1 MSAEFRRCGNTN
13 LKKLNFAVQLGVT
26 TIRIRIED
34 ANLQT
39 FFKGR
44 VVKSTD

>member
-13 LKKLNFAVQLGVT
+13 LKKPNFAVQLGVT
-26 TIRIRIED
+26 TKRIRIED
-34 ANLQT
+34 ANLLT

>member
-13 LKKLNFAVQLGVT
+13 LKKPNFAVQLGVT

-34 ANLQT
+34 AN

>member
-13 LKKLNFAVQLGVT
+13 LKKLNFAVQLVVT

-34 ANLQT
+34 AN

-44 VVKSTD
+44 VVKSTN